1 MRFRLRWFTSSAL
14 ALSLT
19 ACPRKSPPEAVPS
32 SASPPMPSAVTSA
45 TAREER
51 VRMGH
56 QLYDKYC
63 KLCHGAEG
71 KGYAADNAPSLVSK
85 TFLESATDSFIT
97 RGIRLGRS
105 NTAMSAYGT
114 VRGGPLTEKEI
125 RAIVAFLRSK
135 GPAAMSL
142 PDTAVRGHPERGKA
156 LFDAKCKECHGTET
170 TRATALSLHNPE
182 LAAAATPS
190 FLEYAIRH
198 GRPETPMPAFGDKLA
213 AGEIDDLIAYIKSF
227 AADEHPTPV
236 ANTKIPD
243 DLPLVINPNGKPPDF
258 QLREGRFVAADQV
271 KKALDEKRRIVL
283 VDARSPADWIQF
295 RIPGAI
301 SIAYHD
307 IERLT
312 KIPNDGTWV
321 VAYCACPHHA
331 SGEVVDA
338 LRKRN
343 YKNTAI
349 LDEGILVWKQ
359 RGYALA
365 GESVGKSRVPAGAK
379 PAAVIPPS
387 TPPPPSAGK

>member
-1 MRFRLRWFTSSAL
+1 
-14 ALSLT
+14 
-19 ACPRKSPPEAVPS
+19 
-32 SASPPMPSAVTSA
+32 
-45 TAREER
+45 
-51 VRMGH
+51 MGH
-56 QLYDKYC
+56 ELYDKYC

-105 NTAMSAYGT
+105 NTAMAAYGK

-135 GPAAMSL
+135 GPLAISL
-142 PDTAVRGHPERGKA
+142 PESPVTGDPKRGKT
-156 LFDAKCKECHGTET
+156 LFGAKCKECHGTET

-182 LAAAATPS
+182 LAAAATPA
-190 FLEYAIRH
+190 FLSYAIRQ
-198 GRPETPMPAFGDKLA
+198 GRPETPMPAFADKLK
-213 AGEIDDLIAYIKSF
+213 AGEIDDLVAFIKSF
-227 AADEHPTPV
+227 AADENPPPV
-236 ANTKIPD
+236 ADTKIPD
-243 DLPLVINPNGKPPDF
+243 DLPIVINPEGKPPNFD
-258 QLREGRFVAADQV
+258 LRDGRFVAADQV

-307 IERLT
+307 TERLT

-343 YKNTAI
+343 YKNTAV

-359 RGYALA
+359 RGYALV
-365 GESVGKSRVPAGAK
+365 GESVGKGPRVPPGAK
-379 PAAVIPPS
+379 PAAAIPAA
-387 TPPPPSAGK
+387 PPAPAQSAGK

>member
-1 MRFRLRWFTSSAL
+1 MRFRYLRWFTSSAL

-32 SASPPMPSAVTSA
+32 AATAPAPPKAASA
-45 TAREER
+45 TAHEDRIQE
-51 VRMGH
+51 GKA
-56 QLYDKYC
+56 LYDRYC

-71 KGYAADNAPSLVSK
+71 KGYAADNAPSLVSR
-85 TFLESATDSFIT
+85 TFLESASDSFIA
-97 RGIRLGRS
+97 RGIRVGRPNS
-105 NTAMSAYGT
+105 AMAAYGKS
-114 VRGGPLTEKEI
+114 RGGPLDEKQI

-135 GPAAMSL
+135 GPSAMTL
-142 PDTAVRGHPERGKA
+142 PHEPLTGDAKRGA
-156 LFDAKCKECHGTET
+156 SLFDAKCKSCHGTET

-182 LAAAATPS
+182 LLAAATPE
-190 FLEYAIRH
+190 FLRYAIRH
-198 GRPETPMPAFGDKLA
+198 GRPETPMPAFANELSAAEIEDLVAFVKSLA
-213 AGEIDDLIAYIKSF
+213 P
-227 AADEHPTPV
+227 AAETPPV
-236 ANTKIPD
+236 RDAKIPD
-243 DLPLVINPNGKPPDF
+243 DLPIVINPNGKPPKFD
-258 QLREGRFVAADQV
+258 LRDGRFVAADQV

-307 IERLT
+307 TERLE

-343 YKNTAI
+343 YKNTAV

-359 RGYALA
+359 RGYPLA
-365 GESVGKSRVPAGAK
+365 GESVEKK
-379 PAAVIPPS
+379 PAPEG
-387 TPPPPSAGK
+387 SAPKR